1 VCTASQKFIGLESA
15 CYSDVMHIKCSVQLS
30 GMWLCMLLETAKLL
44 EENCF
49 YLGSID
55 EGVI

>member
-1 VCTASQKFIGLESA
+1 
-15 CYSDVMHIKCSVQLS
+15 MHIKCSVQLS